1 MKKITTYFLLSLI
14 SFFSS
19 QKAFTQTSV
28 IQAQASFIYNFTRY
42 IEWPASNKSGDFV
55 IGVYGSSSFFSEL
68 KSFTTD
74 KKVGNQT
81 IVIKKI
87 SNIDE
92 IGGLHVLFVPFGK
105 TKEIPSIVGKIGE
118 SKTIII
124 GEKTGALEL
133 GATINFVISDD
144 DKLKYETKISN
155 ALKMGLKCN
164 SVLETMAC
172 SKH

>member
-1 MKKITTYFLLSLI
+1 MKKIITYFLLSLI
-14 SFFSS
+14 SFFCS

-42 IEWPASNKSGDFV
+42 IEWPASSKSGDFV

-68 KSFTTD
+68 KSFATD

-87 SNIDE
+87 STIDE

-118 SKTIII
+118 NKTIII